1 MLPSILP
8 NGISKGRKTTGE
20 IVANALFNAGLSA
33 LFTLAGGSS
42 SEMND
47 LYKDAKKVLP
57 QLAKGM
63 HPDVKRG
70 ARKTVAKYTKA
81 LGKYAKECGIDAFK
95 STTLSTT
102 ASELWGEFSRRVFGG

>member
-1 MLPSILP
+1 M
-8 NGISKGRKTTGE
+8 
-20 IVANALFNAGLSA
+20 ANALFNAGLSA

-81 LGKYAKECGIDAFK
+81 LGKYAKECGISALFTTPA
-95 STTLSTT
+95 STFI
-102 ASELWGEFSRRVFGG
+102 SEMGKECSGRLFGR